1 MKKLFAILGLI
12 STLSLSLS
20 ADIYVKSKTHQDAM
34 NVMGQ
39 SQPAKDSF
47 AEQWIGDNQFA
58 MISEDQTIAID
69 LKKNIGYVI
78 NHKAK
83 TYNEMTLPLDMSKL
97 LPPEA
102 AQMASMM
109 KMTATVAPSNET
121 KKIGRWDCSGYN
133 LTMSMMGM
141 SFTSKIWASTDVPFD
156 IKTYNTKFLG
166 YTLKSLG
173 PMMDE
178 SVIKE
183 MMKIKGFNIS
193 TQMEMF
199 GSKITTEV
207 TEISKKNPPAGI
219 FVPPAS
225 YTKTAR

>member
-1 MKKLFAILGLI
+1 MKKFFAILGLI
-12 STLSLSLS
+12 SALSLSLS

-39 SQPAKDSF
+39 NQPAKDTFS
-47 AEQWIGDNQFA
+47 EQWIGDNLFA
-58 MISEDQTIAID
+58 MISEEQTIVID
-69 LKKNIGYVI
+69 LKKNIGFVI

-83 TYNEMTLPLDMSKL
+83 TYNEMTLPLDMSTL

-109 KMTATVAPSNET
+109 KITATVAPTNET
-121 KKIGRWDCSGYN
+121 KKIGQWNCSGYN

-141 SFTSKIWASTDVPFD
+141 SFAMKIWASTDVPFD
-156 IKTYNTKFLG
+156 INAYNTKFLS

-178 SVIKE
+178 SVVKE

-193 TQMEMF
+193 SQMDMF
-199 GSKITTEV
+199 GSKVTTEV

-219 FVPPAS
+219 FVPPAG

>member
-12 STLSLSLS
+12 SALSLSLS
-20 ADIYVKSKTHQDAM
+20 ADIYIKSKIHQDAM

-47 AEQWIGDNQFA
+47 SEQWIGDNQYA

-69 LKKNIGYVI
+69 LKKNIGFVI

-83 TYNEMTLPLDMSKL
+83 TFTEMPLPLDMSKL

-109 KMTATVAPSNET
+109 KMTATVAPTNET
-121 KKIGRWDCSGYN
+121 KKIGKWNCSGYN

-141 SFTSKIWASTDVPFD
+141 SFAMKIWASTDVPFD
-156 IKTYNTKFLG
+156 INTYNKKFLG

-178 SVIKE
+178 SVVKE

-207 TEISKKNPPAGI
+207 AEISKKNPPAGI
-219 FVPPAS
+219 FVPPAG